1 MQQIFSETGTFLLG
15 LKKCSSDFLSV
26 PAQFSE
32 YTVLYIPEGKGI
44 FTADFGVF
52 PFTGPVLLFS
62 TPLQTIQLQTNN
74 DEISVLQ
81 FHGDFY
87 CIEYHREEVACNGLL
102 FNNVYIDPVIA
113 LSKAEAV
120 FIEQLFGNI
129 SDECLQNE
137 VSEIVLRSYLQLFLA
152 KATTIKRRLMANEE
166 KAEPKDELME
176 RFRLLL
182 DEHYLILHKP
192 NDYAEL
198 LAVSPNTLTKRCTKY
213 FKKPPTHIIAE
224 RLIME
229 AKRQLHLT
237 RKSIK
242 EIAFALNFQD
252 EFYFSRVFKKFTNV
266 SPQAFRDKT
275 GISIVADLYR

>member
-1 MQQIFSETGTFLLG
+1 MQQILSETGTFLLG
-15 LKKCSSDFLSV
+15 LKKCDGNFLSV
-26 PAQFSE
+26 PVQFSE
-32 YTVLYIPEGKGI
+32 YTVLYIQKGEGI

-52 PFTGPVLLFS
+52 PHTGPVLLFS
-62 TPLQTIQLQTNN
+62 TPLQALQLQTSEP
-74 DEISVLQ
+74 EISVLQ
-81 FHGDFY
+81 FHSDFY

-102 FNNVYIDPVIA
+102 FNNIYIDPVITLA
-113 LSKAEAV
+113 QEEAV
-120 FIEQLFGNI
+120 FIEQLFENI
-129 SDECLQNE
+129 TNECAQSE

-152 KATTIKRRLMANEE
+152 KATTIKRRLMATAD
-166 KAEPKDELME
+166 KTEPKDELME
-176 RFRLLL
+176 RFRQLL
-182 DEHYLILHKP
+182 DEHYLTLHKP

-198 LAVSPNTLTKRCTKY
+198 LAISPNTLTKRCTKY

-224 RLIME
+224 RLMLE
-229 AKRQLHLT
+229 AKKQLHLT